1 MSYEVQ
7 VTGSQETI
15 ADRKM
20 TGSVPMFHCCVVSG
34 RRKQTSI
41 VYISDQPDTYV
52 VASCKNIL
60 KISIPATLGPRH
72 SSSMARSKIF
82 PIQGGVQR

>member
-15 ADRKM
+15 ADRKT
-20 TGSVPMFHCCVVSG
+20 TGLVSMFHCCVVSG
-34 RRKQTSI
+34 RRKKTSI

-52 VASCKNIL
+52 VAS
-60 KISIPATLGPRH
+60 
-72 SSSMARSKIF
+72 
-82 PIQGGVQR
+82 